1 MSQQEIARRRRESIK
16 ATEAYLRSCN
26 EVSKEH
32 PGREWRPKPS
42 TTKPKARR
50 LPKPVQVLQKAGHLA
65 QLSASLS
72 ARRATN
78 KPSGEACSEAGPS
91 QASGVGLGAS
101 PMHVGVGGTSAAV
114 PHARDGATIRV

>member
-1 MSQQEIARRRRESIK
+1 MSQQEIAWRRRESIK
-16 ATEAYLRSCN
+16 ATETYLRSCN

-50 LPKPVQVLQKAGHLA
+50 LPQPVRDLQKVGHLA

-78 KPSGEACSEAGPS
+78 ERSGETSSEAGPS
-91 QASGVGLGAS
+91 QASGMGLGAS
-101 PMHVGVGGTSAAV
+101 PAHVGDGATSAAV
-114 PHARDGATIRV
+114 PHARDGETIRV